1 MVSRRLWIP
10 DEELKADRVAQAQK
24 MLGDAFKGVRDAAGS
39 AMSQV
44 GDTVKEDRLGWAQK
58 QMEQAFSPLR
68 QAPMPAA
75 PPPMEMPEPEPPA
88 PAPVEP
94 STPSTLSTPS
104 QPTSRDASPAAPSM
118 PSMVSTLPTP
128 GVDLPND
135 GGDSGEFGGSPT
147 AVEPPKSP
155 PVLGGIGNAFDAL
168 GTKVNDMGFRAPGQ
182 DGKGVLGNTGLG
194 EAVRGADQWS
204 QANTPTPKSLSA
216 DDGLFGRQGPLQK
229 ALDPDVG
236 NDPNLAGL
244 KLGLETTGYPA
255 MAKGAVRTGGDWLKS
270 LDTLGTGL
278 DKVTGRDRTLKE
290 RGQGALETGMGAI
303 GAVAPQFTYIGNA
316 AAERAKE
323 QGLTEE
329 QAETV
334 GAVVGFLTPGGG
346 MEQVGKAGAYLKGAR
361 AGTTLGRL
369 GGKAEDFARLT
380 GNLQETPEQLAT
392 LGRVRALLPAAAM
405 GVAAPVGGVLG
416 AKGAMERGDGA
427 GDVALAG
434 LGGAFRAADL
444 AGGVSDMGLGAGSRA
459 LKGAR
464 DLPGALGRLGERVG
478 RDGASANRIVPPEV
492 ARNLPYEPKLPTD
505 PDQARFLEEAVSA
518 YGGRVTP
525 EGIEIDLTRH
535 QKEDQAGLQA
545 GGLGG
550 VYYHPG
556 RSGVG
561 DAGKGM
567 DDYARQMYKGGSEG
581 IGTEGGR
588 ATLEGPT
595 LFKRPLIRDS
605 ASDGWADVDNLAAE
619 AGLNADQHQALRE
632 LWPASESRLTRPMDI
647 PRVNAVLNRIGLP
660 PLPENV
666 PYRSNPYASG
676 WAKGY
681 AMGELARRAGY
692 DSILDLRRGS
702 TREPF
707 RSLGETEP
715 TYSPARLGEVIDLRE
730 GVYPGPN
737 GEFGVRPEYGPRSED
752 LAQPREPEAPPQPK
766 TQPSPP
772 GWEHLSPFERIQA
785 RKAAKAAAEA
795 AGEEYVPYEYVPS
808 NAPGI
813 ADGATAVDG
822 YPGGR
827 RGAAIDAAGTLV
839 GGVAGGLK
847 GDEYDEEDTGLTRA
861 GRIVG
866 GALGGAAAGSLARRG
881 VQDARR
887 IGTALAGDETG
898 ALTFGIKPT
907 DMSSDDQAAYER
919 GWRAS
924 LKGTE
929 PAKDG
934 RTPMERADDRGEQD
948 AWYQGYLDRVAERPK
963 WSRGDQPAAPQVPEA
978 PPAPTLPEGYAVDT
992 INLRGGK
999 QGYIVSGPG
1008 ANQGNILGQ
1017 ESGAVRYARSEAEAV
1032 DRGLA
1037 VIRGEPDPGPAPRPP
1052 VAPKPERAP
1061 RRAKAPADPEPELET
1076 QPTAV
1081 DDLGVEAPLTRGEE
1095 MAAAAEAAA
1104 APGGR
1109 RSAGEIRTE
1118 ALTAENVVNPE
1129 GGVGRGATNPEVR
1142 ATGPDSPGNLP
1153 KIRQNVGVP
1162 AGGPHPP
1169 DWDEATMGTRPTSEF
1184 EDTRVPIPSI
1194 EALKAREIP
1203 LTMAD
1208 AQAIMSR
1215 QAAKVRRDGQAL
1227 EQLRKAV
1234 PDHPALAYLTEGW
1247 TEERIALPY
1256 RQQGVRELAEAN
1268 ARAAGPVAEGLAT
1281 NVKRE
1286 SNRIARRNANV
1297 EARDQADREVIAA
1310 AGARGA
1316 EGTEGTDGATAV
1328 DDAMADAEAAKTPEE
1343 AEAAANKV
1351 VEAVRTEAPEVTRT
1365 AENTDLDGNPV
1376 PPRKPPPKTPRTPKA
1391 PTPPTPTTTVTTTPT
1406 PPKAEDGWWLDANGD
1421 LKVLSELE
1429 KDKRADADLEHA
1441 EWNKLQARLKTTT
1454 DQTEHA
1460 KYVLEYKTALGDR
1473 FTKRVA
1479 ALSGLPQADILTLS
1493 IDPGPTGERVR
1504 GFMDQARAAQGVG
1517 ANPDYMLTDNMG
1529 NVARANL
1536 IGANPV
1542 TMLRNAMGGASS
1554 LILHPLEAAFA
1565 APISQATEAVYR
1577 SKGLDDRLEKRY
1589 GKEAAYLFKGYGKA
1603 LPAAITNFAEAMK
1616 RGNQYQARGYA
1627 EELEWRRRNPK
1638 ASFSR
1643 FLRQGTDKL
1652 LAPLTATD
1660 AFFRTLT
1667 QGGELFRQTYRT
1679 MKDAG
1684 ADDATISRDI
1694 VKLLQAPRAEFV
1706 KHYGETQA
1714 TGLSKGVQKEMDY
1727 RAFTQE
1733 LDAPGRAIQG
1743 FQKIPVVGNLIMPF
1757 VTTPYNAAKFDLER
1771 SPVGAIKSVMDVAFA
1786 KRGDPL
1792 SNLKTLHT
1800 EMSKTPTSG
1809 EMAERLSRGFIGSA
1823 AFATLLGGTMSGVL
1837 DINGSLPDSQRE
1849 RDEWEAEG
1857 RRPYSIAIGDR
1868 YVSFQELP
1876 GLNAPLIQAAIIKDI
1891 LNGYGGE
1898 DKDVGMAVVRGILET
1913 VRSLATQPMAGGAM
1927 SALGAINNPGRVPE
1941 SIIQGMAGP
1950 ILPGSGLSRVVTT
1963 ANDPF
1968 QREQAIGPLE
1978 TLDRIYNPQN
1988 LPIRRDAVGNGM
2000 ENWNAGLAALN
2011 PLRTNANTGFRP
2023 PTKYILSDKASTD
2036 VATDR
2041 AVKRVSDWK
2050 KDPINYPMP
2059 DGSDFIAADMAK
2071 GTTNE
2076 FGEYLRSQERT
2087 RLEAQNLRRKTN
2099 PLTGA

>member
-303 GAVAPQFTYIGNA
+303 GAVAPQFTYIGNV

-323 QGLTEE
+323 QGMTDE

-346 MEQVGKAGAYLKGAR
+346 TEQLGKAGAYLNR
-361 AGTTLGRL
+361 AQPLTRAGRL
-369 GGKAEDFARLT
+369 GGAAETFARTT
-380 GNLQETPEQLAT
+380 GNLAETPEQLAK
-392 LGRVRALLPAAAM
+392 LGRLRSLAPAAAM
-405 GVAAPVGGVLG
+405 GVAAPIGGVLG
-416 AKGAMERGDGA
+416 AREAAERDGA
-427 GDVALAG
+427 GAGDIALGA
-434 LGGAFRAADL
+434 LGGATRAADL
-444 AGGVSDMGLGAGSRA
+444 TGGIGEMGVGAAQGLVR
-459 LKGAR
+459 GAR
-464 DLPGALGRLGERVG
+464 RLPEVPGRFAAGLSALRDGQSPGVGLLDGVDGGDG
-478 RDGASANRIVPPEV
+478 RDGATSV
-492 ARNLPYEPKLPTD
+492 D
-505 PDQARFLEEAVSA
+505 
-518 YGGRVTP
+518 
-525 EGIEIDLTRH
+525 
-535 QKEDQAGLQA
+535 
-545 GGLGG
+545 
-550 VYYHPG
+550 
-556 RSGVG
+556 
-561 DAGKGM
+561 
-567 DDYARQMYKGGSEG
+567 
-581 IGTEGGR
+581 GR
-588 ATLEGPT
+588 A
-595 LFKRPLIRDS
+595 
-605 ASDGWADVDNLAAE
+605 
-619 AGLNADQHQALRE
+619 LR
-632 LWPASESRLTRPMDI
+632 L
-647 PRVNAVLNRIGLP
+647 
-660 PLPENV
+660 
-666 PYRSNPYASG
+666 
-676 WAKGY
+676 
-681 AMGELARRAGY
+681 
-692 DSILDLRRGS
+692 
-702 TREPF
+702 
-707 RSLGETEP
+707 
-715 TYSPARLGEVIDLRE
+715 
-730 GVYPGPN
+730 
-737 GEFGVRPEYGPRSED
+737 
-752 LAQPREPEAPPQPK
+752 
-766 TQPSPP
+766 
-772 GWEHLSPFERIQA
+772 
-785 RKAAKAAAEA
+785 
-795 AGEEYVPYEYVPS
+795 
-808 NAPGI
+808 
-813 ADGATAVDG
+813 
-822 YPGGR
+822 
-827 RGAAIDAAGTLV
+827 DAAGATL

-861 GRIVG
+861 GRVVG
-866 GALGGAAAGSLARRG
+866 GALGGAVAGSLARRG
-881 VQDARR
+881 AQDVGR
-887 IGTALAGDETG
+887 IGRALAGDETG
-898 ALTFGIKPT
+898 ALRLGITDGESRMPEVPRVREMEAMPEKPVRRSGYASMMVDGKKVELIKEDT
-907 DMSSDDQAAYER
+907 RTEGYKDV
-919 GWRAS
+919 GWRAYVDGEPMTDFPQPTMKS
-924 LKGTE
+924 ALNMAKATLAAKTPVTTE
-929 PAKDG
+929 
-934 RTPMERADDRGEQD
+934 TPEA
-948 AWYQGYLDRVAERPK
+948 
-963 WSRGDQPAAPQVPEA
+963 PAAPAPMLPDRTKEHNWGPFGGDNPLRYAGGDLSKLTDRVYSQQGDLDEIEQV
-978 PPAPTLPEGYAVDT
+978 LP
-992 INLRGGK
+992 GGR
-999 QGYIVSGPG
+999 ILNDDR
-1008 ANQGNILGQ
+1008 AFDLWAATTRDLALGQ
-1017 ESGAVRYARSEAEAV
+1017 EHNKNGLLLEFGTDGLRGHVNTDKPGWEFTYDQGNAEVVINPTHVTNTTLKNNLRSVTVPAGGLPTNPRVRPSA
-1032 DRGLA
+1032 DRAQKVRTQATLDRLEGQ
-1037 VIRGEPDPGPAPRPP
+1037 GWSKTTNPDGS
-1052 VAPKPERAP
+1052 VTYRAP
-1061 RRAKAPADPEPELET
+1061 TPDAT
-1076 QPTAV
+1076 PTAV
-1081 DDLGVEAPLTRGEE
+1081 DTVNTVDTEVGTPKAQAEVEAEAPLNRGEE
-1095 MAAAAEAAA
+1095 MAAAAEATA

-1268 ARAAGPVAEGLAT
+1268 ARRAGPVAEGLAT

-1286 SNRIARRNANV
+1286 TNRVARRNANV
-1297 EARDQADREVIAA
+1297 AARDQADREVIAA

-1406 PPKAEDGWWLDANGD
+1406 PPKAEDGWWLDDKGD

-1473 FTKRVA
+1473 FTARVA

-1978 TLDRIYNPQN
+1978 TLERIYNPQN